1 MIIVEL
7 TGGLGNQ
14 LFQYAFGRTLALR
27 NKCELKLD
35 ISSFENY
42 EWHDYSLNPF
52 NINQEIATKKEREN
66 LLGINLPIYERIKRK
81 LFKGQ
86 PILITENSLLFDS
99 KYLEVKEPAY
109 LRGYWQSEKYFTD
122 FKNEILNDLII
133 QVKPTSENQKILD
146 QIISCNSISLHIRRG
161 NFVNDE
167 SVNKRHGTT
176 SLSYYQEAI
185 NVINSKVSNP
195 VYFIFSDDILWVKT
209 NFNITEKVL
218 FVDINDAKNDF
229 QDLRLISSCKHH
241 ILANST
247 FSWWGAWLNT
257 SPEKIVITPKLWF
270 IEEAY
275 NLQTLDLLP
284 PQWMRI

>member
-1 MIIVEL
+1 MIIVEIS
-7 TGGLGNQ
+7 GGLGNQ

-35 ISSFENY
+35 ISTFENY
-42 EWHDYSLNPF
+42 EWHEYSLNPF
-52 NINQEIATKKEREN
+52 NIKQVIATKKEREN

-81 LFKGQ
+81 LFKRQ
-86 PILITENSLLFDS
+86 LILITENSLLFDS

-176 SLSYYQEAI
+176 SLIYYQEAI

-218 FVDINDAKNDF
+218 FVDVNDAKNDF

-247 FSWWGAWLNT
+247 FSWWGAWLNNYQ
-257 SPEKIVITPKLWF
+257 SKIVIAPKQWF
-270 IEEAY
+270 ADPVKNSFHKNIIPKEWIR
-275 NLQTLDLLP
+275 L
-284 PQWMRI
+284 